1 LEYPLIIATD
11 VYGGRGGIATY
22 NKHLINAL
30 CQNKDIKSVTV
41 IPRKIFYKVEKIPKK
56 VIFKKIASNS
66 KLNYLFFFFKFFFKK
81 NNYDIIFCCHIHL
94 LPFAWLLSVKY
105 NCPLVLNI
113 YGEEAWK
120 PTKYKLAN
128 FLCTKIN
135 FLITIRHYTAKKFVK
150 WSRFKI
156 NKNNY
161 FYLPNCVEDNKY
173 GLKLKNT
180 QLVKKYNLKKKKIII
195 SCGRL
200 DIEDKHKGV
209 DEIME
214 ILEDL
219 SKKIKNL
226 IYIVIGDGDDKS
238 RLEEKAK
245 FLKVDHLI
253 IFTGHLSEKEKID
266 YYRLG
271 SLLAM
276 PGSRKNFDRYPYRFV
291 FLEGLASGMQV
302 VCSNL
307 KDQSE
312 INDPNV
318 KMLIQVNPFDR
329 SEMLNKITKAI
340 KKKKYIHSLLK
351 NFYFSSFENKFK
363 NIFNIIKHKKII

>member
-1 LEYPLIIATD
+1 MEYPLIIATD

-41 IPRKIFYKVEKIPKK
+41 VPRKIFYKIEKIPKK

-105 NCPLVLNI
+105 NCPLVLNV

-150 WSRFKI
+150 WSRFRI

-173 GLKLKNT
+173 RLKLKNT

-200 DIEDKHKGV
+200 DVEDKYKGV

-219 SKKIKNL
+219 SKKIKDL

-253 IFTGHLSEKEKID
+253 IFTGHLSEKKKID

-291 FLEGLASGMQV
+291 LLEGLASGMKV
-302 VCSNL
+302 VCSKL
-307 KDQSE
+307 RDQSE

-329 SEMLNKITKAI
+329 SEMINKITKAI
-340 KKKKYIHSLLK
+340 KKKKYIHPLLK
-351 NFYFSSFENKFK
+351 NFYFSSFENKFR